1 MARLVLVRHG
11 RRVMVR
17 LGAVLC
23 GSVMYGLVWLERL
36 GQVTQGVAWN
46 GLAGKVWHGEASC
59 VRMGNVLV

>member
-1 MARLVLVRHG
+1 
-11 RRVMVR
+11 MVS

-23 GSVMYGLVWLERL
+23 GSVMYGLVRLARL
-36 GQVTQGVAWN
+36 GQVAQGVAWN

>member
-23 GSVMYGLVWLERL
+23 GSVMYGLVWLARL
-36 GQVTQGVAWN
+36 GQVTQGVEWN
-46 GLAGKVWHGEASC
+46 GL
-59 VRMGNVLV
+59 VLLEWYGSFCLRSV